1 MTKVV
6 ASWVVLALVLGAG
19 AVYGSP
25 GIDYFQAGNEAY
37 EVGDFAGAVA
47 HYDSAELYM
56 RSANLY
62 YNRGNAYFK
71 LGALGRAVADYNRA
85 YVLAPQDVDIR
96 QNLQFVRAYR
106 PDKTLVLPN
115 PLVQLFTTFLRLVD
129 LHTAKLTNGVLFF
142 LALLAVAVGLGW
154 RTRIAYGVG
163 AGLGVLWLYTDA
175 SWLSWAAEVS
185 PARAVVVESE
195 LTLRSGP
202 GEEYKD
208 LLVVHDGLEVLIRSR
223 RGKYVLV
230 QAPGG
235 EGGWVEAGAV
245 EQIFPRSFL
254 KE

>member
-1 MTKVV
+1 MRAKIA
-6 ASWVVLALVLGAG
+6 ASWIILALALGATT
-19 AVYGSP
+19 VYGSP

-37 EVGDFAGAVA
+37 EAGDFAGAVA
-47 HYDSAELYM
+47 DYDSAELYM
-56 RSANLY
+56 RSASLY

-85 YVLAPQDVDIR
+85 YVLAPHDADIR
-96 QNLQFVRAYR
+96 LNLQFVRAYR
-106 PDKTLVLPN
+106 PDKTLVLPS
-115 PLVQLFTTFLRLVD
+115 PLVQMFTAFLRLVD
-129 LHTAKLTNGVLFF
+129 LHTAKLANGILFF
-142 LALLAVAVGLGW
+142 LALLAVAVGLAW
-154 RTRIAYGVG
+154 RARIAYGVG
-163 AGLGVLWLYTDA
+163 AGLGVLWFYTGA

-185 PARAVVVESE
+185 PARAVVVEPE

-235 EGGWVEAGAV
+235 EGGWAEARAV
-245 EQIFPRSFL
+245 EQIFPRHF
-254 KE
+254 